1 MRNDDPAEIEEVL
14 EELELSINYDDAPEW
29 LLELCRKIVKARPK
43 SSPRGDGEDLE

>member
-43 SSPRGDGEDLE
+43 SSSNGEDQE